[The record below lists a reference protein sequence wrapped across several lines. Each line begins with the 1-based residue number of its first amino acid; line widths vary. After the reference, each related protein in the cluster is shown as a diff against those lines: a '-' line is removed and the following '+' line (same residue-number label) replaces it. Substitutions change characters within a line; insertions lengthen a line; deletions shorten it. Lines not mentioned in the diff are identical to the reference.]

1 MMASVCISPRPL
13 ALQFFPF
20 FIYSNPS
27 EMTGVAKVE
36 KVDLVG
42 VGLNAT
48 DTLIPVAHYP
58 ARGTKVEIRPTTVLP
73 GGQTAT
79 AVVACQHWGLH
90 TRYVGKVG
98 GDSAGALHAAEFS
111 RLGVEAHLL
120 TAPDCP
126 SQQAFILVDDS
137 GERTVLWR
145 RDHRLTLRP
154 EELQHDWIVNAR
166 ALHVDGHDTAAATQ
180 AAAWARSAGVP
191 VIADL
196 DELYPGIET
205 LLQNVDYLFTSRDIP
220 GKLASTAD
228 LQKSLPAV
236 HRRFGRRLTAAT
248 LGTEGVLAWDGTQFH
263 YAPAFHVETV
273 DTTGAGDLFH
283 AGFIYTLLQGWPL
296 QKQLDFACAAAA
308 LNCTAVG
315 ARGGIASVDAIERL
329 LSTGS
334 RHPSV
339 FAHRA
344 AR

>member
-1 MMASVCISPRPL
+1 MPLPLCNPRH
-13 ALQFFPF
+13 
-20 FIYSNPS
+20 FIYSTPS
-27 EMTGVAKVE
+27 TMTSSSNAQNSQT
-36 KVDLVG
+36 VDVVG

-58 ARGTKVEIRPTTVLP
+58 ARGAKVEIRPTTILP

-79 AVVACQHWGLH
+79 AVVACQQWGLR

-98 GDSAGALHAAEFS
+98 GDSAAALHAAEFS

-126 SQQAFILVDDS
+126 SQQAFILIDDS

-145 RDHRLTLRP
+145 RDHRLALRP
-154 EELQHDWIVNAR
+154 EELHRDWIIHAR
-166 ALHVDGHDTAAATQ
+166 ALHLDGHDTAAAAQ
-180 AAAWARSAGVP
+180 AAAWARAAGVP

-196 DELYPGIET
+196 DELYPGVEA
-205 LLQNVDYLFTSRDIP
+205 LLPNVDYLITSRDIP
-220 GKLASTAD
+220 GKLAATDD
-228 LQKSLPAV
+228 LHHSLPVV
-236 HRRFGRRLTAAT
+236 HRRFGCRLTAAT
-248 LGTEGVLAWDGTQFH
+248 LGIDGVLAWDGAQFH
-263 YAPAFHVETV
+263 YAPAFHVDTV

-283 AGFIYTLLQGWPL
+283 AGFIYALLQGWPL

-315 ARGGIASVDAIERL
+315 ARGGITPLPAIEHL
-329 LSTGS
+329 LATGP

-339 FAHRA
+339 FAHHHA